1 MIISVISRLKKV
13 KYLPKSNVTASL
25 KVFLSVKL
33 TECLARDDVACRISL
48 KLVLKYVYDNVVH

>member
-1 MIISVISRLKKV
+1 MIISVISRLIKV

>member
-1 MIISVISRLKKV
+1 MIVSAISRLIKV